1 MQGIRN
7 MIEAYRETLEY
18 IIEIIIKSYAVILSV
33 NLGALIACI
42 LLKNKF
48 NLKKIRILLIV
59 ILICAS
65 FSATFV
71 LVPRVVDLQ
80 QGNFVTIENGKLTV
94 DETNVL
100 KNSGSIMFYG
110 LADAFSSDG
119 NSIKLFGINF
129 FELSPNPYE
138 EYYGD
143 IVYAKHSRQLIAIE

>member
-1 MQGIRN
+1 
-7 MIEAYRETLEY
+7 MIEAYKETLEY
-18 IIEIIIKSYAVILSV
+18 IIETIVKSYAVILSV
-33 NLGALIACI
+33 NLIALIVCT

-65 FSATFV
+65 FCFTLV

-80 QGNFVTIENGKLTV
+80 QSNFITIEDAKLVV

-110 LADAFSSDG
+110 LADVFPQEG
-119 NSIKLFGINF
+119 KSIKLLGVNF
-129 FELSPNPYE
+129 FELSQNPNE
-138 EYYGD
+138 DYYGD
-143 IVYAKHSRQLIAIE
+143 VVYAKYSRQLIAIE